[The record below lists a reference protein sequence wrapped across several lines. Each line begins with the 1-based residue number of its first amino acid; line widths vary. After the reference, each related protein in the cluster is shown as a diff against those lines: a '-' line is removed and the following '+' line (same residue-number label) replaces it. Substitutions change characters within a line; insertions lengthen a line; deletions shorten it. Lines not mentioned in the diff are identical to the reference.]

1 MKKIYF
7 CLTNATVKTHFS
19 SDKKPKVVER
29 TLNHLALIEWPNG
42 KPCFLV
48 NEWLVHIGKKSTGN
62 TVGTYA
68 SQVSFVVRF
77 CYEKKIGF
85 FDLTDDHIYEFRDEL
100 VGEIKNTGE
109 RKRNN
114 NTVRDILDRTITF
127 LAWAQN
133 NTINDLPLNHFL
145 VGEAHTCPSITV
157 QKSKNKKTG
166 RNYYNH
172 DSMPP
177 EEVPESVK
185 LPITDY
191 AIDCLKNSINID
203 LHRDAD
209 DKQRSYMYERRMFCL
224 WMLQRFGVRPSELTN
239 YSVLSNS
246 DFMKIKRIALP
257 TMKRRRLI
265 PVSRT
270 IPISS
275 SDALRIGRYMDART
289 EYLIN
294 CPTELVNGLTDTLLI
309 TVGHTKLTAPTLTKD
324 FYRLKT
330 KAGLHDQR
338 ICMSMFR
345 HRFITREVLTALKE
359 FMASHNLSRDLMT
372 EGAIFSILKR
382 ISTKTGHSDPM
393 SLMPYV
399 SIAWAAMDIWQTID
413 NAIEALHVADHIM
426 SDLNEMYHIMASK
439 KFENIENSIDFAKEL
454 LSEFIRRGILHTKE

>member
-7 CLTNATVKTHFS
+7 CLTNASVTTHFS

-29 TLNHLALIEWPNG
+29 SLEHLALIDWPNG

-48 NEWLVHIGKKSTGN
+48 NEWLIHIGKKSTGN

-85 FDLTDDHIYEFRDEL
+85 FELTDDHIYDLRDEL
-100 VGEIKNTGE
+100 VNEIKTTGE

-133 NTINDLPLNHFL
+133 NTTNDLPLNHFL
-145 VGEAHTCPSITV
+145 VGEAHTSPSITV
-157 QKSKNKKTG
+157 NKSKNKKTG
-166 RNYYNH
+166 RNYYEH

-191 AIDCLKNSINID
+191 AIDCLKNRVNID
-203 LHRDAD
+203 LHRDTD
-209 DKQRSYMYERRMFCL
+209 DKLRSYIYERRMFCL
-224 WMLQRFGVRPSELTN
+224 WMLQRFGMRPSELTN

-246 DFMKIKRIALP
+246 DFTNMKKITLP

-265 PVSRT
+265 PVPRT

-275 SDALRIGRYMDART
+275 SDALRIGRYMDARA
-289 EYLIN
+289 EYITD
-294 CPTELVNGLTDTLLI
+294 CPTELVNGLSDTLLI
-309 TVGHTKLTAPTLTKD
+309 TAGHTKLTAPTLTKE

-330 KAGLHDQR
+330 NAGLHDQR

-359 FMASHNLSRDLMT
+359 FMAKHNLSRDLMT
-372 EGAIFSILKR
+372 EGATFSILKR

-413 NAIEALHVADHIM
+413 DAIDALHAADHIM
-426 SDLNEMYHIMASK
+426 SDLNEMYHIMASQ
-439 KFENIENSIDFAKEL
+439 KFKNIENSIDFAKEL
-454 LSEFIRRGILHTKE
+454 LGEFIRRGVLHTKK